1 MKVARII
8 TITPTRR
15 QFLRACGFMGLGLA
29 ACSAVPSLAQA
40 AVRLGRAG
48 ITVAHTLPLMGTF
61 VAITA
66 VHEARD
72 LSEEAVGRAFEEMER
87 LIRIFDRHRG
97 DTAVTVLNRDGRL
110 ASAPPELNTVVERSL
125 SFHSL
130 SEGAFDP
137 TVAPIVDVLRSRAA
151 DGRSLSLTPAELAEL
166 LALVDAR
173 EIQCQDGRI
182 TLGRQGMAVTL
193 DGIAKGYIA
202 DRASEV
208 LSACG
213 VQNHLVNA
221 GGDIRA
227 QGSKGPGQPWMVAIK
242 DPTRGGGYP
251 AALSLRNGAVATS
264 GSYEAFFDRNRVHHH
279 IVTPGTVSSP
289 QTAVSV
295 SVLAPTAMEADALA
309 TAVMVMGPKSGLAF
323 IDTLPGREC
332 LIITATGAQL
342 PSRGWE

>member
-1 MKVARII
+1 MKGTEGDNGSKRMKVARII

-15 QFLRACGFMGLGLA
+15 QFLRACGFTGLGLA

-40 AVRLGRAG
+40 AVRQGRAG
-48 ITVAHTLPLMGTF
+48 IAITRTLPLMGTF
-61 VAITA
+61 VAVTA
-66 VHEARD
+66 VHESRV

-97 DTAVTVLNRDGRL
+97 DTAVAVLNRDGRL
-110 ASAPPELNTVVERSL
+110 ASAPPELNTVVEHSL

-137 TVAPIVDVLRSRAA
+137 TVAPIVDALRSRAA
-151 DGRSLSLTPAELAEL
+151 DGLSLSLTPAELAEL
-166 LALVDAR
+166 LSLVDAR
-173 EIQCQDGRI
+173 QIRCQDGRI

-227 QGSKGPGQPWMVAIK
+227 QGSKVRVNPGRWPSR
-242 DPTRGGGYP
+242 TRP
-251 AALSLRNGAVATS
+251 KAVATRLLFRCEAAPWLLREATRPILIVS
-264 GSYEAFFDRNRVHHH
+264 GSTITLSPRPRRVH
-279 IVTPGTVSSP
+279 PRP
-289 QTAVSV
+289 
-295 SVLAPTAMEADALA
+295 
-309 TAVMVMGPKSGLAF
+309 
-323 IDTLPGREC
+323 R
-332 LIITATGAQL
+332 
-342 PSRGWE
+342 

>member
-15 QFLRACGFMGLGLA
+15 QFLRACGFTGLGLA

-40 AVRLGRAG
+40 AVRQGRAG
-48 ITVAHTLPLMGTF
+48 IAITRTLPLMGTF
-61 VAITA
+61 VAVTA
-66 VHEARD
+66 VHESRV

-97 DTAVTVLNRDGRL
+97 DTAVAVLNRDGRL
-110 ASAPPELNTVVERSL
+110 ASAPPELNTVVEHSL

-137 TVAPIVDVLRSRAA
+137 TVAPIVDALRSRAA
-151 DGRSLSLTPAELAEL
+151 DGLSLSLTPAELAEL
-166 LALVDAR
+166 LSLVDAR
-173 EIQCQDGRI
+173 QIRCQDGRI

-227 QGSKGPGQPWMVAIK
+227 QGSKGPGQPWTVAIE
-242 DPTRGGGYP
+242 DPAKGGRYP
-251 AALSLRNGAVATS
+251 AAVSLRSSAVATS
-264 GSYEAFFDRNRVHHH
+264 GSYEAYFDRKRVHHH
-279 IVTPGTVSSP
+279 IVTPTTAGSP
-289 QTAVSV
+289 QTSVSV
-295 SVLAPTAMEADALA
+295 SVLAPSAMEADALA
-309 TAVMVMGPKSGLAF
+309 TAVMVMGPKSGIAF
-323 IDTLPGREC
+323 IDSLPCREC
-332 LIITATGAQL
+332 LIITLTGAQL
-342 PSRGWE
+342 RSRGWA

>member
-1 MKVARII
+1 MKESKAISS
-8 TITPTRR
+8 TATRR
-15 QFLRACGFMGLGLA
+15 QFLRTCGLTGLGFA
-29 ACSAVPSLAQA
+29 AGSALPPVAH
-40 AVRLGRAG
+40 AVARLGRNSIAV
-48 ITVAHTLPLMGTF
+48 TRTLPLMGTF
-61 VAITA
+61 VALTV
-66 VHEARD
+66 VHESRD
-72 LSEEAVGRAFEEMER
+72 LGEEAMGRAFEEMVR

-110 ASAPPELNTVVERSL
+110 ASAPPELNTVVERTL

-137 TVAPIVDVLRSRAA
+137 TVAPIVDALRSRAA
-151 DGRSLSLTPAELAEL
+151 DGRSLSLAPAELAEL
-166 LALVDAR
+166 MALVDAR
-173 EIQCQDGRI
+173 QIRCQDGRI

-227 QGSKGPGQPWMVAIK
+227 QGSKGPGQPWTVAIE
-242 DPTRGGGYP
+242 DPAKGGGYP
-251 AALSLRNGAVATS
+251 AALSLRNRAVATS
-264 GSYEAFFDRNRVHHH
+264 GSYEAYFDRRRVHHH
-279 IVTPGTVSSP
+279 IVTPTTASSP

-309 TAVMVMGPKSGLAF
+309 TAVMVMGPKSGIAF
-323 IDTLPGREC
+323 IDSLPCREC
-332 LIITATGAQL
+332 LIITLTGAQL
-342 PSRGWE
+342 RSRGWA